1 MCRGVFLRISRCL
14 PFLRRL
20 LLISSGEV
28 LKFDFP
34 EALDEPNC
42 IPTAEA
48 MHWALPTGDH
58 ARVFPPDNTE
68 DSTPASVEPLCPNDP
83 YITALARDI
92 PRAKAIVTYTKT
104 CDDLAR
110 YICSDRFAGAFFREL
125 DIGCVLRQGTRCGRA
140 IAPSGNSGR
149 MR

>member
-58 ARVFPPDNTE
+58 VAPNPCAP
-68 DSTPASVEPLCPNDP
+68 TPLHHR
-83 YITALARDI
+83 TR
-92 PRAKAIVTYTKT
+92 PRSPT
-104 CDDLAR
+104 
-110 YICSDRFAGAFFREL
+110 GEE
-125 DIGCVLRQGTRCGRA
+125 RCE
-140 IAPSGNSGR
+140 IHI
-149 MR
+149 